1 MFYNESSNFIRRLK
15 GLAMADTISQI
26 VWGSEQ
32 DYVNTTHWHISPFFR
47 MIQNGETEQLR
58 ASLNLELDRYD
69 YRQRA

>member
-1 MFYNESSNFIRRLK
+1 
-15 GLAMADTISQI
+15 MADTISQI